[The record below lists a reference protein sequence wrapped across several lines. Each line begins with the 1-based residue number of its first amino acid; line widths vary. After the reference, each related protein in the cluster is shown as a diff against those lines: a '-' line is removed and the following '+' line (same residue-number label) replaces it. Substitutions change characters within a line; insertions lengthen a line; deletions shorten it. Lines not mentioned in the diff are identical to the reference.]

1 MTMTHTLLAL
11 SLGFGA
17 VILATQAA
25 LGQTPQCGP
34 RDAVSAHLAERYGET
49 RRSTGLAQNTVVEVY
64 ASAETGSWTI
74 AITTPDGR
82 MCLVAAGQNYVAD
95 DVQTPAKGEKV

>member
-1 MTMTHTLLAL
+1 MTQTNLAL
-11 SLGFGA
+11 SLGLAA
-17 VILATQAA
+17 VILVPQSAY
-25 LGQTPQCGP
+25 GQTPQCGP

-64 ASAETGSWTI
+64 ASSETGSWTI

-82 MCLVAAGQNYVAD
+82 MCLVAAGQNYVVEE
-95 DVQTPAKGEKV
+95 VQTPAKGEKV

>member
-1 MTMTHTLLAL
+1 MTMTQTLLAL

-25 LGQTPQCGP
+25 FGQQPQCGP
-34 RDAVSAHLAERYGET
+34 RDKVTTLLAEKYGET

-82 MCLVAAGQNYVAD
+82 MCLVAAGQNFVTEEA
-95 DVQTPAKGEKV
+95 QTPAKGEKV